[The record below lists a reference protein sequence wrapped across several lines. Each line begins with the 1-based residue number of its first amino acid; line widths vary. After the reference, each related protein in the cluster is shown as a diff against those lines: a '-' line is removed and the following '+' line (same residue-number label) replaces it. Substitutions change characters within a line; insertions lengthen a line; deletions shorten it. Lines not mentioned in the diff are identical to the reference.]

1 MQTPTQRRTFI
12 IQAAL
17 AAGSLGCAGVSR
29 AAVKKI
35 DESEPK
41 AKSLGYRND
50 TTQVDRARFP
60 KHSPS
65 EKCNGCMA
73 WLGTKSDAWAECDL
87 LPDRSVAAVG
97 WCSSYVKVK

>member
-1 MQTPTQRRTFI
+1 MNSLQPRRTFM
-12 IQAAL
+12 IQVALGGAAL
-17 AAGSLGCAGVSR
+17 ACGHAAV

-35 DESEPK
+35 DENEPK

-50 TTQVDRARFP
+50 SSQVDKAKFP

-73 WLGTKSDAWAECDL
+73 WLGKPGDAWAECDL
-87 LPDRSVAAVG
+87 LVDRLVASPG
-97 WCSSYVKVK
+97 WCSSYVKLK